1 MLPIHQVTIA
11 QTHYENNNPE
21 NPKLNNPQKKIKK
34 IMIMEKNKIKELCDW
49 R

>member
-34 IMIMEKNKIKELCDW
+34 IVIMEKNKIKELYD
-49 R
+49 

>member
-21 NPKLNNPQKKIKK
+21 NPKLNNPQKKI
-34 IMIMEKNKIKELCDW
+34 MILEKNKIKELCD
-49 R
+49 